1 MVYRRRLEEWLL
13 ESIPT
18 LCSYTNIRLLVEAR
32 TNWDRIVRRLV
43 RLVEETV
50 TMAGFVLVGLVRLL

>member
-18 LCSYTNIRLLVEAR
+18 LCSYANIRLLVEAR

-43 RLVEETV
+43 KLVEETV